1 MKRMLINATQPEE
14 LRVALIDGQ
23 SIYDFDLEQQGHE
36 RKRSNIYKAKISRI
50 EQSLGAAFVD
60 FGSEKHGFLPMKELA
75 PTFLQGKKGKVSIN
89 DCLSQGQELI
99 VQVDKEE
106 RGTKG
111 AALTTLISL
120 PGHYLVLMPNN
131 PEAKGLSRTL
141 EGKER
146 EKVKQNYNLLEFPE
160 SMGVI
165 ARTAAKGVTFEE
177 LKWDLDYLL
186 SVWEA
191 IQEADQLREP
201 PFLIYRD
208 DDLISRS
215 LRDFLREDIT
225 EVLIDSKEAFEKAS
239 DFASRLA
246 PELQDRIKRYDEI
259 IPLFTRYQVET
270 QIETAYQRKVQLNNG
285 GSIIIDQTEA
295 LVSID
300 INSAKATSGS
310 NIEETAL
317 KTNLEA
323 AKEIAKQLRLRD
335 IGGLIVIDF
344 IDMGSLK
351 NKRAIEDMVH
361 ESVSIDRAKIQ
372 VGNISRFGLLEMS
385 RQRLRPSLQERWTQD
400 IGSLSTSVLRL
411 IEEESGKKKS
421 GEVRAVVSSEMA
433 VFLLNERRSRINE
446 IEERSNVKIIVIS
459 DPSRSDNRFEVNRS
473 KNKNKKIETIVDD
486 FKNEVDKPKKAEE
499 AAVEVSPKKRPKR
512 KGSGLFSK
520 ILNTISGN
528 NNLEE
533 KPKKGSS
540 KKTYSKR
547 TPQQKKKNYKPH
559 QKEKTNLN
567 KDKNNKGKNKTADK
581 KANKTV
587 NKTDVKDTSKSKPK
601 KLNPKKSSNFSPKN
615 KKRFDTPNKADNKK
629 EDKQHIPQKR
639 KLEEDKKIIEIK
651 EPISETKQPSK
662 TAKDWGTASNDPR
675 NKTK

>member
-75 PTFLQGKKGKVSIN
+75 PTFLQGKKGRVSIN

-215 LRDFLREDIT
+215 LRDFHNR
-225 EVLIDSKEAFEKAS
+225 F
-239 DFASRLA
+239 
-246 PELQDRIKRYDEI
+246 IKR
-259 IPLFTRYQVET
+259 
-270 QIETAYQRKVQLNNG
+270 
-285 GSIIIDQTEA
+285 
-295 LVSID
+295 
-300 INSAKATSGS
+300 
-310 NIEETAL
+310 
-317 KTNLEA
+317 
-323 AKEIAKQLRLRD
+323 KE
-335 IGGLIVIDF
+335 V
-344 IDMGSLK
+344 
-351 NKRAIEDMVH
+351 
-361 ESVSIDRAKIQ
+361 
-372 VGNISRFGLLEMS
+372 
-385 RQRLRPSLQERWTQD
+385 
-400 IGSLSTSVLRL
+400 
-411 IEEESGKKKS
+411 
-421 GEVRAVVSSEMA
+421 
-433 VFLLNERRSRINE
+433 
-446 IEERSNVKIIVIS
+446 
-459 DPSRSDNRFEVNRS
+459 
-473 KNKNKKIETIVDD
+473 
-486 FKNEVDKPKKAEE
+486 
-499 AAVEVSPKKRPKR
+499 
-512 KGSGLFSK
+512 
-520 ILNTISGN
+520 
-528 NNLEE
+528 
-533 KPKKGSS
+533 
-540 KKTYSKR
+540 
-547 TPQQKKKNYKPH
+547 
-559 QKEKTNLN
+559 
-567 KDKNNKGKNKTADK
+567 
-581 KANKTV
+581 
-587 NKTDVKDTSKSKPK
+587 
-601 KLNPKKSSNFSPKN
+601 
-615 KKRFDTPNKADNKK
+615 
-629 EDKQHIPQKR
+629 
-639 KLEEDKKIIEIK
+639 
-651 EPISETKQPSK
+651 
-662 TAKDWGTASNDPR
+662 
-675 NKTK
+675 